1 MAGRSTRRQVA
12 LGETPPVG
20 SFDRGWGHLKVCSP
34 APCPLFFSLPLVLL
48 SFLFSKARTHAPL
61 TVEAEGTTAEGPEV
75 ALFLCPCPFFVL
87 VSLFLSPFRP
97 RPRYLFACLL
107 PFFQPP
113 FTRHSSFCCPLFI
126 LSLSHTPFFL
136 FVYLSVKHASPPPCR
151 DRSYN
156 RGRPKGC
163 PPSLPLPIICSLLPY
178 C

>member
-1 MAGRSTRRQVA
+1 M
-12 LGETPPVG
+12 
-20 SFDRGWGHLKVCSP
+20 
-34 APCPLFFSLPLVLL
+34 
-48 SFLFSKARTHAPL
+48 HAPL

-151 DRSYN
+151 GRSYN
-156 RGRPKGC
+156 RERPKGC
-163 PPSLPLPIICSLLPY
+163 PPSLPLPIFCSLLPY
-178 C
+178 CEASFTFTLLSFFLFLPLHSSLSCPFIILGKRAS